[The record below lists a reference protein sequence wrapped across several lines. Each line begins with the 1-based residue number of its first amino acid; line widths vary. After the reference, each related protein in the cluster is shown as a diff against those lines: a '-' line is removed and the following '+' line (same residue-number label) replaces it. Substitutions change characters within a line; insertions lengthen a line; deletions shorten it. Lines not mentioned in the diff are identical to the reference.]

1 MRRLTGNIW
10 VNKFVEAALCV
21 APIFFTVLGLYLSG
35 NVSGISNEGFWFFV
49 VCTLLLGAG
58 LALFNIGVDSSMTRI
73 GTLLGETL
81 TKHGSIFLLISM
93 TFVLGFLV
101 TVAEPDLAVLA
112 SQISVNK
119 ILTICIVAVGIGI
132 FLVVGVLRVLSK
144 KSLKIMF
151 LAFYAL
157 IFALV
162 GIARPDFLP
171 FSFDSGGVTT
181 GPVTVPF
188 ILAFGAGVAMST
200 SAGKGGEDAFG
211 FSALCSVGPIL
222 ILIIV
227 SFFLPKGALDYGYT
241 EAAFSYPSL
250 GMALLNSLRD
260 VGIAFGPMV
269 LFFLVF
275 DLLFIKLS
283 KKALL
288 KIIVGLIYD
297 YVGLVIFLSGVTA
310 GFLPMAQR
318 VGSSLASGNNLPLII
333 SATALFGLFAIL
345 AEPAVH
351 VLVKQIENV
360 SEGTIKAR
368 TVLIV
373 MSLANAL
380 AVVISILRIYFEIP
394 ILYFLIPGYI
404 LAMVLMIFTPNIYTY
419 IAFDSGS
426 VSAGP
431 IASTFI
437 LPFALGFC
445 HALDHDVY
453 SYAFGVVGIVSL
465 MPLIVIQMLGV
476 YAVVKRNLI
485 YSKARKRFIE
495 PDDDQI
501 IHFVGAGS

>member
-1 MRRLTGNIW
+1 M
-10 VNKFVEAALCV
+10 
-21 APIFFTVLGLYLSG
+21 
-35 NVSGISNEGFWFFV
+35 
-49 VCTLLLGAG
+49 
-58 LALFNIGVDSSMTRI
+58 
-73 GTLLGETL
+73 
-81 TKHGSIFLLISM
+81 
-93 TFVLGFLV
+93 
-101 TVAEPDLAVLA
+101 
-112 SQISVNK
+112 
-119 ILTICIVAVGIGI
+119 
-132 FLVVGVLRVLSK
+132 
-144 KSLKIMF
+144 
-151 LAFYAL
+151 
-157 IFALV
+157 
-162 GIARPDFLP
+162 
-171 FSFDSGGVTT
+171 
-181 GPVTVPF
+181 
-188 ILAFGAGVAMST
+188 
-200 SAGKGGEDAFG
+200 
-211 FSALCSVGPIL
+211 
-222 ILIIV
+222 
-227 SFFLPKGALDYGYT
+227 
-241 EAAFSYPSL
+241 
-250 GMALLNSLRD
+250 
-260 VGIAFGPMV
+260 GIAFGPMV

-333 SATALFGLFAIL
+333 SATALFGLFAVL